1 MFYFPACR
9 TQLQGSE
16 RGTQL
21 QGSERDGDSCL
32 PNTCLSTRDAA
43 RLCPQDAYD
52 GLGRVMHLVEL
63 AA

>member
-16 RGTQL
+16 R
-21 QGSERDGDSCL
+21 DGASCL